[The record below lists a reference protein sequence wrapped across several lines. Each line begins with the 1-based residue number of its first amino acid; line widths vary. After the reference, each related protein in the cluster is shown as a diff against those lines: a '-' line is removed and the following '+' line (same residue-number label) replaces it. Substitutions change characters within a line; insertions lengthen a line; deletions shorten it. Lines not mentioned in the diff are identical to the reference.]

1 MHRRVLSE
9 KIVRATRAEID
20 LDAIRH
26 NFRQV
31 RSRVGSGVKIMSV
44 VKANAY
50 GHGIVAVSSA
60 LLDAGTNYLGV
71 GIFEEG
77 VLLREQGIESPILVL
92 GPPFEEQLE
101 AFLDYQLDA
110 TLCASE
116 AAGALNT
123 LSSSRGRRAPVHVKV
138 DTGMGRIGVNY
149 KDAVEFVKYVASLP
163 NLELR
168 GIYTQLATADERDKG
183 FAHMQLTRFHA
194 VVSTLGNVGISIPL
208 KHCAN
213 SAAIL
218 DLKDSFY
225 DMVRPGVTL
234 YGYYPSRE
242 TSESL
247 SLRPAL
253 SWRSKIGF
261 LKRVDAGTPI
271 SYGRKYV
278 TSSPTTIASL
288 PVGYADGLS
297 RSLTNKVEVLI
308 NGRRFRTVGA
318 VCMDQVMV
326 DLGTSVNAKTGDDVT
341 IIGTDGNEQITAWDV
356 AEKQGTIPYEVTCGI
371 SDRVPRIYS

>member
-9 KIVRATRAEID
+9 KLVRATRAEID
-20 LDAIRH
+20 LDAIQY

-60 LLDAGTNYLGV
+60 LLDAGTEYLGV

-110 TLCASE
+110 TLCTSE
-116 AAGALNT
+116 AAGTLDT
-123 LSSSRGRRAPVHVKV
+123 LSSNRGRRTAVHVKV

-149 KDAVEFVKYVASLP
+149 KDAVEFAKYVASLQ
-163 NLELR
+163 NLEIR

-183 FAHMQLTRFHA
+183 FAHIQLTRFHA
-194 VVSTLGNVGISIPL
+194 VVSALGNIGISIPL

-218 DLKDSFY
+218 DLKDSYY

-326 DLGTSVNAKTGDDVT
+326 DLGTSASVKTGDDVT
-341 IIGTDGNEQITAWDV
+341 IIGTDGNEEITAWDV

-371 SDRVPRIYS
+371 SDRVPRIYL

>member
-1 MHRRVLSE
+1 
-9 KIVRATRAEID
+9 
-20 LDAIRH
+20 
-26 NFRQV
+26 
-31 RSRVGSGVKIMSV
+31 
-44 VKANAY
+44 
-50 GHGIVAVSSA
+50 
-60 LLDAGTNYLGV
+60 
-71 GIFEEG
+71 
-77 VLLREQGIESPILVL
+77 
-92 GPPFEEQLE
+92 
-101 AFLDYQLDA
+101 
-110 TLCASE
+110 
-116 AAGALNT
+116 
-123 LSSSRGRRAPVHVKV
+123 VKV

-149 KDAVEFVKYVASLP
+149 KDAVEFVKYVASLK

-183 FAHMQLTRFHA
+183 FAHIQLTRFHA
-194 VVSTLGNVGISIPL
+194 VVSTLANIGISVPL

-218 DLKDSFY
+218 DLKDSYY

-242 TSESL
+242 TSESM

-288 PVGYADGLS
+288 PIGYADGLS

-308 NGRRFRTVGA
+308 NGRRFRTIGA

-341 IIGTDGNEQITAWDV
+341 IIGTDGNEEITAWDV

>member
-1 MHRRVLSE
+1 MHRRVSTGKL
-9 KIVRATRAEID
+9 VRATRAEID
-20 LDAIRH
+20 LDAIHH

-31 RSRVGSGVKIMSV
+31 RSRVGSGVRIMSV

-50 GHGIVAVSSA
+50 GHGIVEVSSA
-60 LLDAGTNYLGV
+60 LLDAGTDYLGV

-77 VLLREQGIESPILVL
+77 VLLREHGVEAPILVL
-92 GPPFEEQLE
+92 GPPFEAQLK
-101 AFLDYQLDA
+101 AFVEYQLDV
-110 TLCASE
+110 TLCTGE
-116 AAGALNT
+116 AAGALDT
-123 LSSSRGRRAPVHVKV
+123 LGSSLGRRTAVHVKI
-138 DTGMGRIGVNY
+138 DTGMGRIGVSHN
-149 KDAVEFVKYVASLP
+149 DAVEFVKYVSSLT

-168 GIYTQLATADERDKG
+168 GIYTQLATADEKDKRY
-183 FAHMQLTRFHA
+183 ARTQLTRFHD
-194 VVSTLGNVGISIPL
+194 VVSTLGNIGISIPL

-218 DLKDSFY
+218 DLRDSYY

-234 YGYYPSRE
+234 YGYFPSRE

-261 LKRVDAGTPI
+261 VKRVDAGTPI
-271 SYGRKYV
+271 SYGRKFV
-278 TSSPTTIASL
+278 TNTPTTIASL

-326 DLGTSVNAKTGDDVT
+326 DLGTSANAKTGDDVT

-371 SDRVPRIYS
+371 SDRVPRVYS

>member
-9 KIVRATRAEID
+9 KLVRATRAEID
-20 LDAIRH
+20 LDAIQY

-60 LLDAGTNYLGV
+60 LLDAGTEYLGV

-110 TLCASE
+110 TLCTSE
-116 AAGALNT
+116 AAGTLDT
-123 LSSSRGRRAPVHVKV
+123 LSSNRGRRTAVHVKV

-149 KDAVEFVKYVASLP
+149 KDAVEFAKYVASLQ
-163 NLELR
+163 NLEIR

-183 FAHMQLTRFHA
+183 FAHIQLTRFHA
-194 VVSTLGNVGISIPL
+194 VVSALGNIGISIPL

-218 DLKDSFY
+218 DLKDSYY

-326 DLGTSVNAKTGDDVT
+326 DLGTSANAKTGDDVT
-341 IIGTDGNEQITAWDV
+341 IIGTDGNEEITAWDV

-371 SDRVPRIYS
+371 SDRVPRIYL